1 MVLCLF
7 FQVSVIFSGSVS
19 VTLLPFPVSHG
30 NMKFYIMFLNI
41 LTMKEPPGFL
51 LRSGRH
57 FVLCL
62 AFEEG
67 YFCCE
72 VLLSSLSL

>member
-1 MVLCLF
+1 MLCLF
-7 FQVSVIFSGSVS
+7 LHMSVIFSGSVS
-19 VTLLPFPVSHG
+19 VTLLPFPASHG
-30 NMKFYIMFLNI
+30 NMKFYITFLNI

-51 LRSGRH
+51 LRSGWH
-57 FVLCL
+57 FSLCL

-72 VLLSSLSL
+72 VLLSSLLL